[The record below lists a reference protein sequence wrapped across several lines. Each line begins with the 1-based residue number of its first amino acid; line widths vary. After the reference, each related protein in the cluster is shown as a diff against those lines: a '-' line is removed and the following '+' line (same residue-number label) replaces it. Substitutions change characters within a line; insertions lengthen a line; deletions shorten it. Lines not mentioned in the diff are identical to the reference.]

1 MGGIMIEDQNIEKD
15 EDIAK
20 EKNDVKISDYTMKRS
35 AKSKKRIKET
45 KKNFFLDWVIPI
57 FIAVVLAIFINKFL
71 IFKVYIPSSS
81 MVPTL
86 NVDDRLLVTRV
97 YHPEKLQRGDI
108 VVFDSDEL
116 NETVIKRL
124 IGLPGDTIKIDGTAV
139 YVNGKKLDE
148 PYVEYPLESYGTYI
162 VPEGKY
168 FFLGDNRANSNDSR
182 FWKDPYI
189 DADKIQGKAQ
199 IKIYP
204 LSQIGFLK

>member
-1 MGGIMIEDQNIEKD
+1 MGGVMIEDQNNGKD
-15 EDIAK
+15 DTK
-20 EKNDVKISDYTMKRS
+20 DNTVKKS
-35 AKSKKRIKET
+35 AKSKKKIKET
-45 KKNFFLDWVIPI
+45 KKNFFFDWVIPI
-57 FIAVVLAIFINKFL
+57 FIAIVLAICINKFL

-97 YHPEKLQRGDI
+97 YNPEKLQRGDI

-148 PYVEYPLESYGTYI
+148 PYVEYPLESYGTYK

-204 LSQIGFLK
+204 LSQIGFLN

>member
-1 MGGIMIEDQNIEKD
+1 MIEDQNNGKD
-15 EDIAK
+15 DTK
-20 EKNDVKISDYTMKRS
+20 DNTVKKS
-35 AKSKKRIKET
+35 AKSKKKIKET
-45 KKNFFLDWVIPI
+45 KKNFFFDWVIPI
-57 FIAVVLAIFINKFL
+57 FISIVLAICINKFL

-97 YHPEKLQRGDI
+97 YNPEKLQRGDI

-148 PYVEYPLESYGTYI
+148 PYVEYPLESYGTYK

>member
-1 MGGIMIEDQNIEKD
+1 MIEDQNNGKD
-15 EDIAK
+15 DTK
-20 EKNDVKISDYTMKRS
+20 DNTVKKS
-35 AKSKKRIKET
+35 AKSKKKIKET
-45 KKNFFLDWVIPI
+45 KKNFFFDWVIPI
-57 FIAVVLAIFINKFL
+57 FISIVLAICINKFL

-97 YHPEKLQRGDI
+97 YNPEKLQRGDI

-148 PYVEYPLESYGTYI
+148 PYVKYPLESYGTYK

>member
-1 MGGIMIEDQNIEKD
+1 MGGVMIEDQNNGK
-15 EDIAK
+15 
-20 EKNDVKISDYTMKRS
+20 DYTKDNTVKKS
-35 AKSKKRIKET
+35 AKSKKKIKET
-45 KKNFFLDWVIPI
+45 KKNFFFDWVIPI
-57 FIAVVLAIFINKFL
+57 FISIVLAICINKFL

-97 YHPEKLQRGDI
+97 YNPEKLQRGDI

-148 PYVEYPLESYGTYI
+148 PYVEYPLESYGTYK

>member
-1 MGGIMIEDQNIEKD
+1 MGGVMIEDQNNGKD
-15 EDIAK
+15 DTK
-20 EKNDVKISDYTMKRS
+20 DNTVKKS
-35 AKSKKRIKET
+35 AKSKKKIKET
-45 KKNFFLDWVIPI
+45 KKNFFFDWVIPI
-57 FIAVVLAIFINKFL
+57 FISIVLAICINKFL

-97 YHPEKLQRGDI
+97 YNPEKLQRGDI

-148 PYVEYPLESYGTYI
+148 PYVEYPLESYGTYK

-199 IKIYP
+199 VKIYP

>member
-1 MGGIMIEDQNIEKD
+1 MIEDQNVGKD
-15 EDIAK
+15 DMK
-20 EKNDVKISDYTMKRS
+20 DDTMKRS
-35 AKSKKRIKET
+35 AKSKKKTKET
-45 KKNFFLDWVIPI
+45 KKNFFFDWVIPI
-57 FIAVVLAIFINKFL
+57 LIAVVLAIGINKFL

-97 YHPEKLQRGDI
+97 YNPEKLQRGDI

-148 PYVEYPLESYGTYI
+148 PYVKYPLESYGTYI

-182 FWKDPYI
+182 FWNNPYI

>member
-1 MGGIMIEDQNIEKD
+1 MGGIMIEDQNVGKD
-15 EDIAK
+15 DMK
-20 EKNDVKISDYTMKRS
+20 DDTMKRS
-35 AKSKKRIKET
+35 AKSKKKTKET
-45 KKNFFLDWVIPI
+45 KKNFFFDWVIPI
-57 FIAVVLAIFINKFL
+57 LIAVVLAIGINKFL

-97 YHPEKLQRGDI
+97 YNPEKLQRGDI

-148 PYVEYPLESYGTYI
+148 PYVKYPLESYGTYI

-182 FWKDPYI
+182 FWNNPYI

>member
-1 MGGIMIEDQNIEKD
+1 MGGVMIEDQNNGKD
-15 EDIAK
+15 DTK
-20 EKNDVKISDYTMKRS
+20 DNTVKKS
-35 AKSKKRIKET
+35 AKSKKKIKET
-45 KKNFFLDWVIPI
+45 KKNFFFDWVIPI
-57 FIAVVLAIFINKFL
+57 FIAIVLAICINKFL

-97 YHPEKLQRGDI
+97 YNPEKLQRGDI

-148 PYVEYPLESYGTYI
+148 PYVKYPLESYGTYK

>member
-1 MGGIMIEDQNIEKD
+1 MGGVMIEDQNNGKD
-15 EDIAK
+15 DTK
-20 EKNDVKISDYTMKRS
+20 DNTVKKS
-35 AKSKKRIKET
+35 AKSKKKIKET
-45 KKNFFLDWVIPI
+45 KKNFFFDWVIPI
-57 FIAVVLAIFINKFL
+57 FIAIVLAICINKFL

-97 YHPEKLQRGDI
+97 YNPEKLQRGDI

-148 PYVEYPLESYGTYI
+148 PYVEYPLESYGTYK

-199 IKIYP
+199 VKIYP
-204 LSQIGFLK
+204 LSQIGFLN

>member
-45 KKNFFLDWVIPI
+45 KKNFFLDWVMPI

>member
-1 MGGIMIEDQNIEKD
+1 MGGVMIEDQNNGKD
-15 EDIAK
+15 DTK
-20 EKNDVKISDYTMKRS
+20 DNTVKKS
-35 AKSKKRIKET
+35 AKSKKKIKET
-45 KKNFFLDWVIPI
+45 KKNFFFDWVIPI
-57 FIAVVLAIFINKFL
+57 FIAIVLAICINKFL

-97 YHPEKLQRGDI
+97 YNPEKLQRGDI

-116 NETVIKRL
+116 NESVIERL

-148 PYVEYPLESYGTYI
+148 PYVEYPLESYGTYK

>member
-1 MGGIMIEDQNIEKD
+1 MGGVMIEDQNNGKD
-15 EDIAK
+15 DTK
-20 EKNDVKISDYTMKRS
+20 DNTVKKS
-35 AKSKKRIKET
+35 AKSKKKIKET
-45 KKNFFLDWVIPI
+45 KKNFFFDWVIPI
-57 FIAVVLAIFINKFL
+57 FIAIVLAICINKFL

-97 YHPEKLQRGDI
+97 YNPEKLQRGDI

-148 PYVEYPLESYGTYI
+148 PYVEYPLESYGTYK

-199 IKIYP
+199 VKIYP

>member
-1 MGGIMIEDQNIEKD
+1 MGGVMIEDQNNGKD
-15 EDIAK
+15 DTK
-20 EKNDVKISDYTMKRS
+20 DNTVKKS
-35 AKSKKRIKET
+35 AKSKKKIKET
-45 KKNFFLDWVIPI
+45 KKNFFFDWVIPI
-57 FIAVVLAIFINKFL
+57 FIAIVLAICINKFL

-86 NVDDRLLVTRV
+86 NVGDRLLVTRV
-97 YHPEKLQRGDI
+97 YNPEKLQRGDI

-148 PYVEYPLESYGTYI
+148 PYVKYPLESYGTYK

>member
-1 MGGIMIEDQNIEKD
+1 MIEDQNNGKD
-15 EDIAK
+15 DTK
-20 EKNDVKISDYTMKRS
+20 DNTVKKS
-35 AKSKKRIKET
+35 AKSKKKIKET
-45 KKNFFLDWVIPI
+45 KKNFFFDWVIPI
-57 FIAVVLAIFINKFL
+57 FIAIVLAICINKFL

-97 YHPEKLQRGDI
+97 YNPEKLQRGDI

-148 PYVEYPLESYGTYI
+148 PYVKYPLESYGTYK

-204 LSQIGFLK
+204 LSQIGFLN

>member
-1 MGGIMIEDQNIEKD
+1 MGGVMIEDQNNGK
-15 EDIAK
+15 
-20 EKNDVKISDYTMKRS
+20 DYTKDNTVKKS
-35 AKSKKRIKET
+35 AKSKKKIKET
-45 KKNFFLDWVIPI
+45 KKNFFFDWVIPI
-57 FIAVVLAIFINKFL
+57 FISIVLAICINKFL

-97 YHPEKLQRGDI
+97 YNPEKLQRGDI

-148 PYVEYPLESYGTYI
+148 PYVEYPLESYGTYK

-204 LSQIGFLK
+204 LSQIGFLN

>member
-1 MGGIMIEDQNIEKD
+1 M
-15 EDIAK
+15 
-20 EKNDVKISDYTMKRS
+20 
-35 AKSKKRIKET
+35 
-45 KKNFFLDWVIPI
+45 
-57 FIAVVLAIFINKFL
+57 
-71 IFKVYIPSSS
+71 
-81 MVPTL
+81 
-86 NVDDRLLVTRV
+86 
-97 YHPEKLQRGDI
+97 QRGDI

-148 PYVEYPLESYGTYI
+148 PYVEYPLESYGTYK

>member
-1 MGGIMIEDQNIEKD
+1 MGGVMIEDQNNGKD
-15 EDIAK
+15 DTK
-20 EKNDVKISDYTMKRS
+20 DNTVKKS
-35 AKSKKRIKET
+35 AKSKKKIKET
-45 KKNFFLDWVIPI
+45 KKNFFFDWVIPI
-57 FIAVVLAIFINKFL
+57 FISIVLAICINKFL

-97 YHPEKLQRGDI
+97 YNPEKLQRGDI

-148 PYVEYPLESYGTYI
+148 PYVKYPLESYGTYK

>member
-1 MGGIMIEDQNIEKD
+1 MGGVMIEDQNNGK
-15 EDIAK
+15 
-20 EKNDVKISDYTMKRS
+20 DYTKDNTVKKS
-35 AKSKKRIKET
+35 AKSKKKIKET
-45 KKNFFLDWVIPI
+45 KKNFFFDWVIPI
-57 FIAVVLAIFINKFL
+57 FISIVLAICINKFL

-97 YHPEKLQRGDI
+97 YNPEKLQRGDI

-148 PYVEYPLESYGTYI
+148 PYVKYPLESYGTYK

>member
-1 MGGIMIEDQNIEKD
+1 MGGVMIEDQNNGKD
-15 EDIAK
+15 DTK
-20 EKNDVKISDYTMKRS
+20 DNTVKKS
-35 AKSKKRIKET
+35 AKSKKKIKET
-45 KKNFFLDWVIPI
+45 KKNFFFDWVIPI
-57 FIAVVLAIFINKFL
+57 FIAIVLAICINKFL

-97 YHPEKLQRGDI
+97 YNPEKLQRGDI

-148 PYVEYPLESYGTYI
+148 PYVKYPLESYGTYK

-204 LSQIGFLK
+204 LSQIGFLN

>member
-1 MGGIMIEDQNIEKD
+1 MIEDQNNGKD
-15 EDIAK
+15 DTK
-20 EKNDVKISDYTMKRS
+20 DNTVKKS
-35 AKSKKRIKET
+35 AKSKKKIKET
-45 KKNFFLDWVIPI
+45 KKNFFFDWVIPI
-57 FIAVVLAIFINKFL
+57 FIAIVLAICINKFL

-97 YHPEKLQRGDI
+97 YNPEKLQRGDI

-148 PYVEYPLESYGTYI
+148 PYVEYPLESYGTYK

>member
-1 MGGIMIEDQNIEKD
+1 MGGVMIEDQNNGKD
-15 EDIAK
+15 DTK
-20 EKNDVKISDYTMKRS
+20 DNTVKKS
-35 AKSKKRIKET
+35 AKSKKKIKET
-45 KKNFFLDWVIPI
+45 KKNFFFDWVIPI
-57 FIAVVLAIFINKFL
+57 FIAIVLAICINKFL

-86 NVDDRLLVTRV
+86 NVGDRLLVTRV
-97 YHPEKLQRGDI
+97 YNPEKLQRGDI

-148 PYVEYPLESYGTYI
+148 PYVEYPLESYGTYK

>member
-1 MGGIMIEDQNIEKD
+1 MGGEMIEDQNNGKD
-15 EDIAK
+15 DTK
-20 EKNDVKISDYTMKRS
+20 DNTVKKS
-35 AKSKKRIKET
+35 AKSKKKIKET
-45 KKNFFLDWVIPI
+45 KKNFFFDWVIPI
-57 FIAVVLAIFINKFL
+57 FIAIVLAICINKFL

-97 YHPEKLQRGDI
+97 YNPEKLQRGDI

-148 PYVEYPLESYGTYI
+148 PYVEYPLESYGTYK

>member
-1 MGGIMIEDQNIEKD
+1 MGGVMIEDQNNGK
-15 EDIAK
+15 
-20 EKNDVKISDYTMKRS
+20 DYTKDNTVKKS
-35 AKSKKRIKET
+35 DKSKKKIKET
-45 KKNFFLDWVIPI
+45 KKNFFFDWVIPI
-57 FIAVVLAIFINKFL
+57 FISIVLAICINKFL

-97 YHPEKLQRGDI
+97 YNPEKLQRGDI

-148 PYVEYPLESYGTYI
+148 PYVEYPLESYGTYK

>member
-1 MGGIMIEDQNIEKD
+1 MIEDQNIEKD

-45 KKNFFLDWVIPI
+45 KKNFFLDWVMPI

>member
-1 MGGIMIEDQNIEKD
+1 MGGVMIEDQNNGKD
-15 EDIAK
+15 DTK
-20 EKNDVKISDYTMKRS
+20 DNTVKKS
-35 AKSKKRIKET
+35 AKSKKKIKET
-45 KKNFFLDWVIPI
+45 KKNFFFDWVIPI
-57 FIAVVLAIFINKFL
+57 FIAIVLAICINKFL

-97 YHPEKLQRGDI
+97 YNPEKLQRGDI

-124 IGLPGDTIKIDGTAV
+124 IGLPGGTIKIDGTAV

-148 PYVEYPLESYGTYI
+148 PYVEYPLESYGTYK

>member
-1 MGGIMIEDQNIEKD
+1 MGGVMIEDQNNGKD
-15 EDIAK
+15 DTK
-20 EKNDVKISDYTMKRS
+20 DNTVKKS
-35 AKSKKRIKET
+35 AKSKKKIKET
-45 KKNFFLDWVIPI
+45 KKNFFFDWVIPI
-57 FIAVVLAIFINKFL
+57 FIAIVLAICINKFL

-97 YHPEKLQRGDI
+97 YNPEKLQRGDI

-148 PYVEYPLESYGTYI
+148 PYVEYPLESYGTYK